1 MTQNTTYRI
10 RHSASPYRQGAG
22 RPQSGH
28 QPYIYGNAARK
39 LEMLPD
45 KSVISNSVK
54 HLTYKRKTAKPD
66 VVQRPKKQT
75 SKAVLKNRAAA
86 KSMSPGFV
94 IFLSLMSVVLI
105 FCCISYLQAK
115 SGLTYRIKEVA
126 NAESQLAEMR
136 QDNTAYEAQ
145 LNSSVDINKVKE
157 IAIKNLG
164 MKYPSN
170 EQKMTYKLDHE
181 QGYVKQYIFDIDKQ

>member
-10 RHSASPYRQGAG
+10 RHSASPYRQGTG

-39 LEMLPD
+39 LDRLPD
-45 KSVISNSVK
+45 NRNSYNK
-54 HLTYKRKTAKPD
+54 KTARPD
-66 VVQRPKKQT
+66 AIQRPKKQP

-86 KSMSPGFV
+86 KSMGPGFV

-145 LNSSVDINKVKE
+145 LISNVDINQVKE
-157 IAIKNLG
+157 IVLKKLG
-164 MKYPSN
+164 MKYPSKD
-170 EQKMTYKLDHE
+170 QRMTYKLYHE
-181 QGYVKQYIFDIDKQ
+181 QGYVKQYIFDVGEQ

>member
-45 KSVISNSVK
+45 SKN
-54 HLTYKRKTAKPD
+54 TYKRKTAKPD
-66 VVQRPKKQT
+66 VAQRPKRQT

>member
-45 KSVISNSVK
+45 SKN
-54 HLTYKRKTAKPD
+54 TYKRKTAKPD
-66 VVQRPKKQT
+66 AVQRPKKQT

-181 QGYVKQYIFDIDKQ
+181 QVYVKQYIFDIGKQ